1 MANNSVMAIK
11 HTAAD
16 AWKIDEEEVLKPRR
30 RLDQLMCADRANWMT
45 NDYSLLN
52 DVLLIARNN
61 QMMSQGAHA
70 ATHERHICG
79 KTGSKNG
86 AKRQM

>member
-16 AWKIDEEEVLKPRR
+16 AWKIDEEEVLKLRR

-52 DVLLIARNN
+52 DVLLIACNN

-70 ATHERHICG
+70 ATHERHVFPDVVWE
-79 KTGSKNG
+79 NG
-86 AKRQM
+86 VEK